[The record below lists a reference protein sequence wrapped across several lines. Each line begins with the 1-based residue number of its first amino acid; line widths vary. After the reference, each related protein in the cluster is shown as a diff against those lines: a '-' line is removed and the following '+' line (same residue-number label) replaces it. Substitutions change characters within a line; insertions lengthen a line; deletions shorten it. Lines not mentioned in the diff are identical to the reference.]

1 MFSSSWGV
9 RQVATTAATNPLA
22 CTTNPCTIDGAG
34 RPELS
39 FNGVQETFTD
49 DLSEF
54 SRWRI
59 QLGLRYFL
67 D

>member
-1 MFSSSWGV
+1 V
-9 RQVATTAATNPLA
+9 RQVANAAALNPLA
-22 CTTNPCTIDGAG
+22 CTTFPCTIENGM
-34 RPELS
+34 PEVS

-59 QLGLRYFL
+59 QVGIRYFM